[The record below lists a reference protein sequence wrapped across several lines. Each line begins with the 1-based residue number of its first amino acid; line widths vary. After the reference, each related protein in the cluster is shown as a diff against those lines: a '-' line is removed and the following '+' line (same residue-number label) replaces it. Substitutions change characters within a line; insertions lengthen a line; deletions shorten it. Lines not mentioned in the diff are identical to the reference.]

1 MIYVE
6 MQVLNSVV
14 QKRKEGENMD
24 VNELLSEEEVLEI
37 IKEEF
42 DMDLECEF
50 PSTVPN
56 ANNGLVGC

>member
-1 MIYVE
+1 
-6 MQVLNSVV
+6 
-14 QKRKEGENMD
+14 MD

-56 ANNGLVGC
+56 ANNGLMGC